1 MGVLNMKDANQIKR
15 QFEEL
20 FESLRQR
27 RRNAEETRM
36 RATKEAA
43 DAGSE
48 INVVDAA
55 LSALKPAQSF
65 YNLAAFTDEQAAK
78 SKVSPGSNREA
89 IAAII
94 STNDRPMKASD
105 IAVIA
110 HKEGKIKSDS
120 GYKGVYATVSTVLSR
135 NRKHFF
141 VQVGDHK
148 WDIRSRGIN
157 LTSAGSSSRKESA
170 GPAEMR
176 GASRFNAFE
185 KILKNEFPP
194 APEKPSSPPMPTA
207 LRKMTS

>member
-1 MGVLNMKDANQIKR
+1 MKDANQIKR

-43 DAGSE
+43 DAGNE
-48 INVVDAA
+48 IGVVDAA

-78 SKVSPGSNREA
+78 SKVLPGTNREA
-89 IAAII
+89 IAAIL
-94 STNDRPMKASD
+94 SSNDGPMKASD
-105 IAVIA
+105 IAEIA

-135 NRKHFF
+135 NKRQFF
-141 VQVGDHK
+141 IQAGNHE
-148 WDIRSRGIN
+148 WDLRARN
-157 LTSAGSSSRKESA
+157 LISAHSSRKES
-170 GPAEMR
+170 ETR
-176 GASRFNAFE
+176 GASRLNVFE
-185 KILKNEFPP
+185 KILKSEFPP
-194 APEKPSSPPMPTA
+194 APEKPSSPPMPSA
-207 LRKMTS
+207 LRNIK